1 MWTSVP
7 AKPMA
12 VTIMQVAITQTALTH
27 ANAKRDSLAVSIRN
41 VVCFFFFF
49 FFFSFFR
56 SLTDNDLRDLLE
68 TAPEINFDK
77 MCV

>member
-49 FFFSFFR
+49 FFLVFS
-56 SLTDNDLRDLLE
+56 E
-68 TAPEINFDK
+68 
-77 MCV
+77 V